1 MMMMIIMI
9 MIIMMMMRIMI
20 RSSVGDIHNSTLSSS
35 AVSAT
40 INIVNWSRWLLG
52 YPVYYFKYGN
62 FKHGKDCHPRCYP
75 GWDDLIRVEILS
87 SKTMLS
93 CPR

>member
-1 MMMMIIMI
+1 MMMMIMMMI
-9 MIIMMMMRIMI
+9 MMIMMMMT
-20 RSSVGDIHNSTLSSS
+20 RSSVGDIHNSTLTSS

-62 FKHGKDCHPRCYP
+62 FKHGKHCY
-75 GWDDLIRVEILS
+75 LR
-87 SKTMLS
+87 
-93 CPR
+93 